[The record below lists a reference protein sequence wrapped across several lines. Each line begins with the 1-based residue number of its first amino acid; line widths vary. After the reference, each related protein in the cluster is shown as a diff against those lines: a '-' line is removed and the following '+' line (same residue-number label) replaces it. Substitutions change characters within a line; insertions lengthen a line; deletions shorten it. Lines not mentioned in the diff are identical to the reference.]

1 MNSSNERILIYVA
14 LIILCAA
21 ASVFVGL
28 TAGIYSF
35 LQIAVVIEFFYWI
48 RTRGGNKPSRN
59 WL

>member
-1 MNSSNERILIYVA
+1 MNSSNESILIYAA
-14 LIILCAA
+14 LIILCGV

-48 RTRGGNKPSRN
+48 RTRGGRNPSRN